1 MTPQELAQESCQYRG
16 RGGISVEARGFG
28 FSPAFLDRE
37 TGRVFASCFR
47 DGRPAGIHVMD
58 GLPPEVVTERSLS
71 GRVVS
76 VKGTVVAGFIAC
88 GRFYTREQASR
99 VLAGQPDRSA
109 RLPS

>member
-1 MTPQELAQESCQYRG
+1 M
-16 RGGISVEARGFG
+16 EARGFG

-37 TGRVFASCFR
+37 TGRVFVSCFR

-58 GLPPEVVTERSLS
+58 GLPPEVVTERSLA

-76 VKGTVVAGFIAC
+76 VKGTVVAGFVSC

-99 VLAGQPDRSA
+99 VLAGQPNQPNPLRS
-109 RLPS
+109 